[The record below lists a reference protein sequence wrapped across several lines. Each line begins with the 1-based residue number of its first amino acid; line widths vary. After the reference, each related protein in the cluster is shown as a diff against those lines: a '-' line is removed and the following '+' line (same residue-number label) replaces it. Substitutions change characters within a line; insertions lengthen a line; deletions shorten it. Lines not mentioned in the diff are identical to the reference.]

1 MDFIKNWVF
10 CICIT
15 IIVSVIFS
23 LVSPKGSMGRFYKI
37 IISLFIFISFIFP
50 FADFDID
57 EFKVDFN
64 LESEYKNTA
73 ESTAEIEVEQLV
85 KNELEKNGIRNASV
99 LCNVTLQNDEFY
111 IDYVKIY
118 VSKDY
123 NCDEVKDI
131 IYNTL
136 GIISEVEC
144 SGG

>member
-57 EFKVDFN
+57 EFKADFN
-64 LESEYKNTA
+64 LEGEYKNTA
-73 ESTAEIEVEQLV
+73 ESTAEFEVEQLV
-85 KNELEKNGIRNASV
+85 KKELEKNGISNASV

>member
-23 LVSPKGSMGRFYKI
+23 LVTPKGSMGRFYKI

-50 FADFDID
+50 FVDFDID

-85 KNELEKNGIRNASV
+85 KNELEKNGISNASV

>member
-15 IIVSVIFS
+15 VIVSVIFS
-23 LVSPKGSMGRFYKI
+23 LVTPKGSMGRFYKI

-57 EFKVDFN
+57 EFKADFN

-85 KNELEKNGIRNASV
+85 KNELEKNGISNASV
-99 LCNVTLQNDEFY
+99 LCNATLQNDEFY